1 MNIRVRKWLSY
12 LIPLVLG
19 IGLLN
24 WVFTEIDLRQTVQDF
39 KNAKYSWVVLA
50 ALLALLSHILRAAR
64 WGLMLESLGY
74 SPRLYRTTLAVLIG
88 YVTNLVFPRA
98 GEVARAVSL
107 QKSENIP
114 FDKSFGAVI
123 AERVTDVLVLFILM
137 AVNLLLEYERIV
149 ALIKELVPN
158 GQLILLALGV
168 FFVGVLSVYALRNR
182 IRKSALYLKFGGFF
196 KGLKEGIMSVLRL
209 KKPGLYV
216 LQSFMIWTLYYLSS
230 MILCYAVD
238 IGSGLSAVAVLT
250 ILVMGTVGMAV
261 PTLGGI
267 GSYHLL
273 VGKIVTLY
281 GLSQQDGIS
290 LATFLHTMN
299 GILFVLI
306 FGVFALVLNTLTK
319 NDA

>member
-1 MNIRVRKWLSY
+1 
-12 LIPLVLG
+12 
-19 IGLLN
+19 
-24 WVFTEIDLRQTVQDF
+24 
-39 KNAKYSWVVLA
+39 
-50 ALLALLSHILRAAR
+50 
-64 WGLMLESLGY
+64 
-74 SPRLYRTTLAVLIG
+74 
-88 YVTNLVFPRA
+88 
-98 GEVARAVSL
+98 
-107 QKSENIP
+107 
-114 FDKSFGAVI
+114 
-123 AERVTDVLVLFILM
+123 
-137 AVNLLLEYERIV
+137 
-149 ALIKELVPN
+149 
-158 GQLILLALGV
+158 
-168 FFVGVLSVYALRNR
+168 
-182 IRKSALYLKFGGFF
+182 
-196 KGLKEGIMSVLRL
+196 
-209 KKPGLYV
+209 
-216 LQSFMIWTLYYLSS
+216 

-306 FGVFALVLNTLTK
+306 FGVIALVLNTLTK